1 MTVHGLPYVGH
12 GLYRCGVDERLDNER
27 EESGREIALIGLGGS
42 GIRTMMAL
50 RALIEKEK
58 APALGVTKN
67 SCRLLAIDSN
77 SYFQDYF
84 RDLSDG
90 DREGILLNQNEYL
103 GLLHSGENPWDKVT
117 KDAQSNNPEAEKL
130 LSQRPAILIS
140 RSPDRVDYKAMI
152 YVSRERMK
160 QAIREFLKNS
170 SATNEKEAAPL
181 RLMIASSLFGDT
193 GSLSYLA
200 LLEILAELSDEIRF
214 ESIHA
219 VLFEPESFE
228 GYLRLNTFHTAKY
241 LSVVKSISRFS
252 FTEDINRIVPLQYLV
267 SINPEQLLDRSTSVL
282 LAFTETAKKVNEL
295 IDSGPLPEDLAKGD
309 SGDPIVRIIPLNLE
323 KCASIEKTINDRF
336 GSDRR
341 FIEWVRDF
349 SD

>member
-1 MTVHGLPYVGH
+1 
-12 GLYRCGVDERLDNER
+12 VDERLDNER
-27 EESGREIALIGLGGS
+27 EESGKEIALIGLGGS

-50 RALIEKEK
+50 RALIEKEE
-58 APALGVTKN
+58 APAVGVTKN

-77 SYFQDYF
+77 YYCQDYFQDLNE
-84 RDLSDG
+84 D
-90 DREGILLNQNEYL
+90 DREGLLLKQNEYL
-103 GLLHSGENPWDKVT
+103 GLLRNSENPWDKVT

-130 LSQRPAILIS
+130 LSQRPSILIN
-140 RSPDRVDYKAMI
+140 RSPDRVDYKSMI

-170 SATNEKEAAPL
+170 SATNEKQAAPL

-200 LLEILAELSDEIRF
+200 LLEILDELSDEIRF
-214 ESIHA
+214 ESINT
-219 VLFEPESFE
+219 VLFEPEGFK

-241 LSVVKSISRFS
+241 LSVIKSISKLC
-252 FTEDINRIVPLQYLV
+252 FTEDADRIVPLQYLV

-282 LAFTETAKKVNEL
+282 IAFTETAKKVNEL
-295 IDSGPLPEDLAKGD
+295 IGSGPLSEDLAKGD
-309 SGDPIVRIIPLNLE
+309 SGDPIVRIVPLDLE
-323 KCASIEKTINDRF
+323 KCVSIEKTINDRF

-349 SD
+349 SA